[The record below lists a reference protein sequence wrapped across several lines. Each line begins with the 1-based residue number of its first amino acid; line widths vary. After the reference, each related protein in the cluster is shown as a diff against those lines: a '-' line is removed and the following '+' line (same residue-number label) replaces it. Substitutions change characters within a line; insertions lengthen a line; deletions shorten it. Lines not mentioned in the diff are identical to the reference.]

1 MLTFGNRLK
10 KVRRVLGL
18 DQKAFGMTIGVGGRD
33 TISRWER
40 GLGFPPADIL
50 MTMRHKYHIN
60 IDWLISGEGKPFF
73 EGESL
78 EKNFI
83 APVILPIDP
92 VEQLLNDEVE
102 RAGISLTPE
111 QRTAILKILRELVYR
126 DVRSIQ
132 ELLRTIPG
140 GEKPRD

>member
-1 MLTFGNRLK
+1 VNY
-10 KVRRVLGL
+10 VE
-18 DQKAFGMTIGVGGRD
+18 GVDDRFARD
-33 TISRWER
+33 PDAL

-50 MTMRHKYHIN
+50 MAMPQKYHIN
-60 IDWLISGEGKPFF
+60 IDWLISGEGEPFF

-78 EKNFI
+78 GKDFI

-102 RAGISLTPE
+102 RAGIPLTSE
-111 QRTAILKILRELVYR
+111 QLTAILKILRELVYL

-132 ELLRTIPG
+132 ELLRSIPG
-140 GEKPRD
+140 EKQGDE